1 MPKLSLSPQAL
12 ISMILQGYEKAGA
25 QILQFRC
32 HDRLL
37 IAGNHHMVYH
47 IQCLV
52 NSKDTSKPLAS
63 CAFPAPVKASCNSP
77 LGAASYSDLVRR
89 TPSG

>member
-12 ISMILQGYEKAGA
+12 TSMILQGHEKAEA
-25 QILQFRC
+25 QILQFCC

-37 IAGNHHMVYH
+37 IAGNHHM
-47 IQCLV
+47 CLV

-89 TPSG
+89 TSSG